1 MLHENPGYWHTGKYD
16 LATDRFV
23 GGELAAAVEGAMHG
37 RWPRIVTA
45 KTVEELRA
53 KVEQMKAKK

>member
-1 MLHENPGYWHTGKYD
+1 MNYWHTGTYD
-16 LATDRFV
+16 IVTDRFI
-23 GGELAAAVEGAMHG
+23 GGEFATIVEGAIHG
-37 RWPRIVTA
+37 KWGRIVTA